1 MSIGPAAMRTR
12 ARPLLGTLVEIGAA
26 GAGLPALDAAI
37 DRAFAVV
44 QHVHACMSYHDTT
57 SDVARLNRLGRG
69 TTVVDAHTWRVLAA
83 ACEVSEASDGR
94 FDVSIAPFLVRQGLL
109 PRHPER
115 TPPDPDAGWQHIEL
129 LEGNRVRLTRALH
142 IDLGGIAKGHAV
154 DCALEILQQA
164 GLPIGRVNAGGDLR
178 RFGEACET
186 VHVRH
191 PAQETRRRRGCPLRG
206 GAIAT
211 SATYY
216 ARRLARNA
224 TVSPL
229 IDPATRRPCTAMR
242 SVSVMADRCVI
253 ADALTKVV
261 FAAPDA
267 APGTLHRFGAHAI
280 VLDADAAV
288 PGSCRAR
295 ASTVDGWQALSL
307 ATTEASAA

>member
-1 MSIGPAAMRTR
+1 M
-12 ARPLLGTLVEIGAA
+12 GTGWSVTLPAA
-26 GAGLPALDAAI
+26 GAEEAPLHRECQALLDALVA
-37 DRAFAVV
+37 DLSHWDEQSALSRFNRAPRGRWVDLPEA
-44 QHVHACMSYHDTT
+44 
-57 SDVARLNRLGRG
+57 LG
-69 TTVVDAHTWRVLAA
+69 TVLATA
-83 ACEVSEASDGR
+83 LHLARASDGA
-94 FDVSIAPFLVRQGLL
+94 FDPTIGRLVDLWGFG
-109 PRHPER
+109 
-115 TPPDPDAGWQHIEL
+115 PPGPVARAPDAAAIAAARSAPGAGWRHVEL
-129 LEGNRVRLTRALH
+129 APDRRRARWTGSGQL
-142 IDLGGIAKGHAV
+142 DLSAIAKGHAV

-191 PAQETRRRRGCPLRG
+191 PAQETRLLPLCDMRS